1 MLDLDL
7 ATVAFQVINFLVLV
21 ALLGFFLFRPL
32 RTKINERGRIVSET
46 IQRARDQ
53 EAEAAQLR
61 AQWQERMR
69 TIEQQAE
76 EIILAAQREAQAK
89 SADLL
94 REARVRLDRLTEEMR
109 ADLERYRNEVV
120 VLHYDEILDTVM
132 VLAGHVVQSV
142 TTRRTHDD
150 LVTNFCASIYQ
161 LPQTD
166 VEEYRQIMAGR
177 VPIAFVSTPVALSP
191 EQIRTLEDTLS
202 SLVDQ
207 RVALQMTTDPSLVAG
222 IQVRLGD
229 KLIEN
234 SIRQQLVRIRGRV
247 QRDLVARIEEIE
259 T

>member
-1 MLDLDL
+1 MLDLDW
-7 ATVAFQVINFLVLV
+7 ATVAFQVINFVALV

-32 RTKINERGRIVSET
+32 RAKLNERGRIVSET

-76 EIILAAQREAQAK
+76 EIILAAQREAQVK

-94 REARVRLDRLTEEMR
+94 HEARVRLDRLTEEMR
-109 ADLERYRNEVV
+109 ADLERYRNEII
-120 VLHYDEILDTVM
+120 VLHYDEILDTVIA
-132 VLAGHVVQSV
+132 LAGHVVQSV

-161 LPQTD
+161 LPQAD

-177 VPIAFVSTPVALSP
+177 VPTAFVTTPVPFS
-191 EQIRTLEDTLS
+191 
-202 SLVDQ
+202 
-207 RVALQMTTDPSLVAG
+207 
-222 IQVRLGD
+222 
-229 KLIEN
+229 
-234 SIRQQLVRIRGRV
+234 
-247 QRDLVARIEEIE
+247 
-259 T
+259 